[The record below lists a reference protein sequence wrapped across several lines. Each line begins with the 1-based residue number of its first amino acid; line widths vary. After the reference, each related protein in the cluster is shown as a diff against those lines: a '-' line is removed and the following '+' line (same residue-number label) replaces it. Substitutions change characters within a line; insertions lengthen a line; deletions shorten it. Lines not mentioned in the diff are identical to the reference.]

1 MAATDILGTS
11 DAAHLL
17 RRAGF
22 GASTRDLV
30 HFAPLTRAAAVA
42 ELLAPKPRRAKPP
55 ASARDTAATLSGMQR
70 WWLRQMLAPRTRLQ
84 ERLALFWSG
93 HFATSWSELPD
104 SVRLARQN
112 MLFRSLGLG
121 PFRTLLYEVT
131 RDGAMLLFRDGASS
145 EQPQANE
152 NYAIAL
158 LGLYALGPTDAAG
171 MPNYTQTDVGQ
182 LARALTGYRLGPK
195 ASFGH
200 VEADAFDSGLK
211 TLFAGNTAETSGNLG
226 VEDATGVQFPA
237 ATNVLDLL
245 FAHRDSQARPTLAR
259 FLARQLFEFFA
270 YPDPDLALVDQLAD
284 AFVASG
290 YVTGALVQAILEHD
304 AFYGANAR
312 TSTVKSPVELALQ
325 SLNVL
330 GAKSSL
336 VALPAALA
344 DMGMALFDPPLVD
357 GWNRGGDWLDAGLA
371 LARIDFAQA
380 LAAGR
385 SGSTYALSPTRIF
398 DPRATDDAALVDG
411 LLARLDVVPSATS
424 RQVLLD
430 YLAGAVGLTPK
441 DRVERKLRGVVAL
454 ALSLPEFQRH

>member
-1 MAATDILGTS
+1 
-11 DAAHLL
+11 
-17 RRAGF
+17 
-22 GASTRDLV
+22 
-30 HFAPLTRAAAVA
+30 
-42 ELLAPKPRRAKPP
+42 
-55 ASARDTAATLSGMQR
+55 
-70 WWLRQMLAPRTRLQ
+70 
-84 ERLALFWSG
+84 
-93 HFATSWSELPD
+93 
-104 SVRLARQN
+104 
-112 MLFRSLGLG
+112 
-121 PFRTLLYEVT
+121 
-131 RDGAMLLFRDGASS
+131 
-145 EQPQANE
+145 
-152 NYAIAL
+152 
-158 LGLYALGPTDAAG
+158 
-171 MPNYTQTDVGQ
+171 
-182 LARALTGYRLGPK
+182 
-195 ASFGH
+195 
-200 VEADAFDSGLK
+200 
-211 TLFAGNTAETSGNLG
+211 
-226 VEDATGVQFPA
+226 VQFPA